1 MIDSRFL
8 RRLAPCLAAFVLL
21 VTCFLTVSRTARA
34 DETLRSP
41 GVHPDYAVEIEPH
54 LVLGDDSV
62 FATAG
67 YGVGA
72 RFGIPIVRNGF
83 VPTINNNVAINFGVD
98 FIHYDACYYLTTG
111 CGANYL
117 LFPVTLQWNFFVARQ
132 FSVYGEGGL
141 FLYKGF
147 FDDNICAGLGAICS
161 NPAAFGVLP
170 TFAVGGRYHFSEHVA
185 LNLRVGYP
193 TVTLGVSFW

>member
-1 MIDSRFL
+1 MHR
-8 RRLAPCLAAFVLL
+8 LL
-21 VTCFLTVSRTARA
+21 VARFASLVLALTVLCVLGTARTARA
-34 DETLRSP
+34 DETIRSP
-41 GVHPDYAVEIEPH
+41 GAHPDYAVEIEPH
-54 LVLGDDSV
+54 FVIGDDSV
-62 FATAG
+62 FASAG

-83 VPTINNNVAINFGVD
+83 VPSINNSVAINFGIDLV
-98 FIHYDACYYLTTG
+98 HYDQCYFQTTG

-117 LFPVTLQWNFFVARQ
+117 LFPVALQWNFFLSRQ
-132 FSVYGEGGL
+132 FSVYGEGGI

-147 FDDNICAGLGAICS
+147 VSDAVCSGSFCVGAPS
-161 NPAAFGVLP
+161 DFGVLP
-170 TFAVGGRYHFSEHVA
+170 TFAVGGRWHFSEHVA

>member
-1 MIDSRFL
+1 MIDSSFL
-8 RRLAPCLAAFVLL
+8 RRLAVLPLLAVLGL
-21 VTCFLTVSRTARA
+21 VCTSSIARA
-34 DETLRSP
+34 DETIRSP
-41 GVHPDYAVEIEPH
+41 GAHPDYAVEIEPH
-54 LVLGDDSV
+54 FVLGDDSV

-72 RFGIPIVRNGF
+72 RFGIPLVRNGF

-98 FIHYDACYYLTTG
+98 FIHYGACYYGSIG

-117 LFPVTLQWNFFVARQ
+117 LFPVAMQWNFFVARQ
-132 FSVYGEGGL
+132 FSVYGEAGI

-147 FDDNICAGLGAICS
+147 FDDNICAGLGAVCAD
-161 NPAAFGVLP
+161 PADFGVLP
-170 TFAVGGRYHFSEHVA
+170 TFAVGGRYQFSDHVS
-185 LNLRVGYP
+185 LNLRLGYP